1 MDSAARV
8 LARLDRLEQL
18 EQSRAPPHDLLAE
31 LRALVDEAEEWA
43 LTEGDERALAAV
55 RELRRRAGGMS

>member
-1 MDSAARV
+1 MDCADRV

-18 EQSRAPPHDLLAE
+18 EQSRAPPGDLLTE

-43 LTEGDERALAAV
+43 LIEGDERARAAV
-55 RELRRRAGGMS
+55 RELRRRTGGMS